1 MQEMNKTDL
10 RSQDERWLLAEKY
23 GQVVSPEYLHDCER
37 LAQGEPLA
45 YVIGHVPFL
54 GTRIDLSLRPLIPR
68 VETEYWVAETIREIH
83 AIKADTPIRVLD
95 IFAGSGCIGVALL
108 LRLVHSNVDFVDIDK
123 DAATQVSINCK
134 LNGIDTTR
142 YAIYTSDICN
152 TLPLAKYDYIFANP
166 PYIPDARELELDSS
180 VVAHEPHRALFGG
193 DDGLRVIERFLQD
206 IVSYMHAT
214 TVLYME
220 YDETQRA
227 VLEEVCTKFGYISE
241 FRKDQYGVDR
251 YVLLRQ
257 DNTQQRN

>member
-1 MQEMNKTDL
+1 MREMNNADS

-23 GQVVSPEYLHDCER
+23 GHVVSPEYLHDCER

-54 GTRIDLSLRPLIPR
+54 GARIDLSLRPLIPR
-68 VETEYWVAETIREIH
+68 VETEYWVSEAIREIN
-83 AIKADTPIRVLD
+83 AIKGDTPMRVLD

-108 LRLVHSNVDFVDIDK
+108 LHCVQSHVDFVDIDK
-123 DAATQVSINCK
+123 DALTQVTINCE
-134 LNGIDTTR
+134 LNRIDTTR
-142 YAIYTSDICN
+142 YAVYASDLCN
-152 TLPLAKYDYIFANP
+152 TLPPTKYDYIFANP
-166 PYIPDARELELDSS
+166 PYIPDARVQELDSS

-193 DDGLRVIERFLQD
+193 GDGLRIVEKFLND
-206 IVSYMHAT
+206 IVLYMHAT

-227 VLEEVCTKFGYISE
+227 ILEEVCIKFGYAFE

-251 YVLLRQ
+251 YVLLSR
-257 DNTQQRN
+257 DNAQ